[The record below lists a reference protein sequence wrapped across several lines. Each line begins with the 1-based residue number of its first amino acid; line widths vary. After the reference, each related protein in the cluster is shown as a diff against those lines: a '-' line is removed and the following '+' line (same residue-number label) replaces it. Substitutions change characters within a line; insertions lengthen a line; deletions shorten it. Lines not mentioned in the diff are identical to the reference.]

1 MSEKPSKNAI
11 VASFKAFASTV
22 FPAFNEND
30 AQHNNA
36 FVQDS
41 PLSGVYGNYNR
52 DPEDNDESDNLN
64 NVGISKDRASRY
76 ATFSLMATDSIVTDA
91 IDMHLTH
98 ALSADSKTGIIVEL
112 KSTAPEHDALISE
125 LNAGVMKMINAH
137 IVNWAKTMC
146 TYGVSYIRP
155 YAKDGQGITHF
166 ESSYYTLPQFV
177 REYTRSGLLAGYT
190 NQYLRDKQHT
200 GTVQLAPPWALVSM
214 KVPYHVADPTRE
226 PEHFGAAMYSLFDDV
241 YDQMIVETQDYGHS
255 FLENSFEPWRDL
267 VEAIDSMR
275 GSRKNASRIDRMM
288 LVPMEGLDPIAA
300 AEYSNYI
307 ASQLKANQEAQERR
321 AFLKSI
327 RPLINNSLIPVHGG
341 KGQMTID
348 TNRTDPNI
356 SDIEDIMFHL
366 KRLTASLGID
376 VTMMGWADLLSGGL
390 GEGGF
395 FQQSIQAARRATWIR
410 QAANTMINRALD
422 LHLWYR
428 HKKVIPADM
437 TKPWSVQFNSLNTS
451 IAESENEARES
462 RANYATVIATLVDAI
477 ANGATQRSELLTKT
491 LLEGALDL
499 DEQQLKQVM
508 ADIRSAGADEGDGGL
523 VLSSL
528 QVERATE
535 QLMQLHGDE
544 IEQQLLQKVMKKLLG
559 VSQ

>member
-1 MSEKPSKNAI
+1 
-11 VASFKAFASTV
+11 V
-22 FPAFNEND
+22 
-30 AQHNNA
+30 
-36 FVQDS
+36 
-41 PLSGVYGNYNR
+41 
-52 DPEDNDESDNLN
+52 
-64 NVGISKDRASRY
+64 
-76 ATFSLMATDSIVTDA
+76 
-91 IDMHLTH
+91 
-98 ALSADSKTGIIVEL
+98 
-112 KSTAPEHDALISE
+112 
-125 LNAGVMKMINAH
+125 
-137 IVNWAKTMC
+137 
-146 TYGVSYIRP
+146 
-155 YAKDGQGITHF
+155 GITHF
-166 ESSYYTLPQFV
+166 ESSFYTLPQFV

-200 GTVQLAPPWALVSM
+200 GTVQLAPPWSLISM

-226 PEHFGAAMYSLFDDV
+226 PEHFGSAIYSLFDDV

-255 FLENSFEPWRDL
+255 FLENSFGPWRDL

-307 ASQLKANQEAQERR
+307 ASQLKANQENQERR
-321 AFLKSI
+321 AVLKSL

-410 QAANTMINRALD
+410 QAASTMINRALD
-422 LHLWYR
+422 LHFWYKY
-428 HKKVIPADM
+428 KKVVPADM
-437 TKPWSVQFNSLNTS
+437 AKPWSVQFNSLNTS

-477 ANGATQRSELLTKT
+477 ANGATQRSPLLTKA

-499 DEQQLKQVM
+499 DDEQMKQVL
-508 ADIRSAGADEGDGGL
+508 ADIKAAGADEGGEGGDM
-523 VLSSL
+523 VMSSMKL
-528 QVERATE
+528 EQAAE

-544 IEQQLLQKVMKKLLG
+544 VEQMLMQKVLKKLLG
-559 VSQ
+559 VSNEQ